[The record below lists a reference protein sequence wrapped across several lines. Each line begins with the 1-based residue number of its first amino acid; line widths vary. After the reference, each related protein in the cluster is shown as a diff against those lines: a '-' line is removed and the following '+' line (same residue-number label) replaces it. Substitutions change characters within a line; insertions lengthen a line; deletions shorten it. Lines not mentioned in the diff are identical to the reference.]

1 LRSGTNREMGGS
13 GGPPIAT
20 RLRGHEIPI
29 GLAAAFTVSF
39 LLGIV
44 KLFTRPY
51 ATAGGI
57 AMCIL

>member
-1 LRSGTNREMGGS
+1 MGGS

-20 RLRGHEIPI
+20 RFRGHEIPI